1 MPLPKPKKGQTE
13 DDFIAQCMSDTKMTA
28 EFPDRK
34 QRFAVCSGQL
44 RANRLDGSV
53 EITDLGSVDL
63 EGGCFS

>member
-13 DDFIAQCMSDTKMTA
+13 DEFIARCMSHPEMTA

-53 EITDLGSVDL
+53 EI
-63 EGGCFS
+63 E

>member
-13 DDFIAQCMSDTKMTA
+13 DEFIEQCMSDPKMTA

-44 RANRLDGSV
+44 KAHKLEPYTTAQEYDLDDSV
-53 EITDLGSVDL
+53 EI
-63 EGGCFS
+63 E

>member
-13 DDFIAQCMSDTKMTA
+13 DDFIEQCMSDTKMTA

-44 RANRLDGSV
+44 KANKLDGSV
-53 EITDLGSVDL
+53 EI
-63 EGGCFS
+63 E